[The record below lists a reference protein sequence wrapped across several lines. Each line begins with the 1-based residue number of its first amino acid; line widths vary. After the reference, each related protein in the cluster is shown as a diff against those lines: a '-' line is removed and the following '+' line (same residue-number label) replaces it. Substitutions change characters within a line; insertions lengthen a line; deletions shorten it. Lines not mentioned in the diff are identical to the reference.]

1 MKRIALLVV
10 LALALPLAAFANSQT
25 DFVDI
30 GQGTLSGL
38 TGITGLSMSGAI
50 TDVFGLNG
58 GGLLQGG
65 SLGLLSIS
73 TGGLLSKMGNIEMFS
88 GGTLTITGSG
98 GALASGTLFS
108 GTFSG
113 PVELINMGKWGYDLA
128 CEVLSGC
135 TVTGAWANG
144 HSATGGFN
152 LLVSSSGVV
161 ELAYVGLQTQTSV
174 TPEPST
180 LGLLGT
186 GLLGLGAVV
195 RRKVKA

>member
-1 MKRIALLVV
+1 MKRIAFLVV

-38 TGITGLSMSGAI
+38 GSTTGLSMTGTI
-50 TDVFGLNG
+50 TDMLGYHG
-58 GGLLQGG
+58 GGLVQG
-65 SLGLLSIS
+65 SLGTLSIS
-73 TGGLLSKMGNIEMFS
+73 TGGLLSTRGNIEMFS
-88 GGTLTITGSG
+88 GGTLTISGSG
-98 GALASGTLFS
+98 GALASGTLFT

-113 PVELINMGKWGYDLA
+113 PVELINLGKWGYDLS
-128 CEVLSGC
+128 CETLNGC
-135 TVTGAWANG
+135 TVNGTWANG
-144 HSATGGFN
+144 QSASGGFN
-152 LLVSSSGVV
+152 LLVGSKGGV
-161 ELAYVGLQTQTSV
+161 EFGYVGLQTQTSV

-186 GLLGLGAVV
+186 GLLGLGALV